1 MISKYVET
9 CEKIANNK
17 KLPCRIT
24 DWADDLYRRFY
35 DATSWGKRNVA
46 VEELNLL
53 EVFEEDEEF
62 ALSLIDTA
70 LARGEVF
77 STK

>member
-1 MISKYVET
+1 MIRQYVET

-17 KLPCRIT
+17 KLPARIT

-35 DATSWGKRNVA
+35 QAESWAKPNLR

-53 EVFEEDEEF
+53 EVFEEDEGF
-62 ALSLIDTA
+62 ALSLIDAA
-70 LARGEVF
+70 LARGDL
-77 STK
+77 T